1 MQSTERT
8 TRPAHCLNVAICRK
22 AADGVTVEWY
32 RGAGEYCPECGEAL
46 APDDASDGPP
56 TIPVVRGET
65 RSEPPA
71 PERSPA
77 SAAKTVPR
85 PASSGST
92 ATVSATATATKP
104 SAAAAAPN
112 APAQPATAPKPSS
125 TEGRPAATPASSPT
139 PAFAPRVTAAA
150 AKAAHIARRAR
161 FIVPLRWFWIIAAAL
176 VASAAIVYAA
186 RPGAMRGA
194 LPDGITVCPV
204 SSAPQLA
211 ADLVRGYVAKTGD
224 RSNHLVVGT
233 AAACDIRFS
242 MTPETPDDVIAHDA
256 VVAIVNPL
264 NPIARISETEL
275 RLIFSGSVHD
285 WSELGMPPG
294 PIVPI
299 LPDAETDEAKA
310 LATSLF
316 FGFTIDRAVKRS
328 GSSAAVARAVA
339 GSDSASRNAIGL
351 VAFSQAGSAKVVPL
365 AYLPA
370 PTVASIAAGR
380 YPYTLPIALRG
391 SSARSNAAA
400 AGFLSYA
407 RSIDAD
413 AIVVKNGLVPHKRGP
428 SPSTL
433 NAQ

>member
-8 TRPAHCLNVAICRK
+8 TRTARCLNVAICQK
-22 AADGVTVEWY
+22 AADGATVEWY

-46 APDDASDGPP
+46 VPGDENGVTPT
-56 TIPVVRGET
+56 TIPVVREET
-65 RSEPPA
+65 RAASP
-71 PERSPA
+71 PERSTA
-77 SAAKTVPR
+77 SGKAGAR
-85 PASSGST
+85 ASSSGST
-92 ATVSATATATKP
+92 ATAAKP
-104 SAAAAAPN
+104 AAAASNAAATN
-112 APAQPATAPKPSS
+112 APSKPATAPNQAAAP
-125 TEGRPAATPASSPT
+125 PAMETPAPASP
-139 PAFAPRVTAAA
+139 PRVTSAAA
-150 AKAAHIARRAR
+150 QAANIVRRAR
-161 FIVPLRWFWIIAAAL
+161 FIVPLRWFWIIAAAI
-176 VASAAIVYAA
+176 VASAAIGYAA
-186 RPGAMRGA
+186 RPGAMRG
-194 LPDGITVCPV
+194 LTDSITVCPV

-211 ADLVRGYVAKTGD
+211 ADLVRGYATKTGD

-233 AAACDIRFS
+233 GAACDVRFS

-294 PIVPI
+294 AIVPI
-299 LPDAETDEAKA
+299 LPEAGTDEAKA
-310 LATSLF
+310 LETSLF
-316 FGFTIDRAVKRS
+316 FGFTIDRAVRRS
-328 GSSAAVARAVA
+328 SSSAAVARAVA
-339 GSDSASRNAIGL
+339 GSDAGNRNAIGL

-380 YPYTLPIALRG
+380 YPYTLSIALRG

-400 AGFLSYA
+400 AGFLNYA
-407 RSIDAD
+407 RSSDAD

-428 SPSTL
+428 SRFPL